1 MRKFN
6 GLSVRAQK
14 TLIII
19 LVVIACL
26 DSAVAFVGVPY
37 VKFSKAFDRD
47 YHPDLILPSPDGQ
60 YELVVREW
68 SFLMG
73 GGVEIYIREPGRDEW
88 YQEQWIHSGGLD
100 DGHPSFT
107 MGQYRVQWESD
118 RVTVRYY
125 EGVGIE
131 KAGDPSTW
139 QGRVTYVFV

>member
-60 YELVVREW
+60 YELE
-68 SFLMG
+68 
-73 GGVEIYIREPGRDEW
+73 
-88 YQEQWIHSGGLD
+88 
-100 DGHPSFT
+100 
-107 MGQYRVQWESD
+107 
-118 RVTVRYY
+118 
-125 EGVGIE
+125 
-131 KAGDPSTW
+131 
-139 QGRVTYVFV
+139 